1 MDYFDFYEIAPT
13 FFPDLADL
21 KKRYYQKSRSL
32 HPDFYT
38 QESSEKQEEVLKLS
52 ALNNEAYNT
61 LIDHHALVTYILRS
75 KGLLVDGDTPA
86 LDPSFL
92 MEMMEVNEALMDM
105 QMGEANKSL
114 EEITN
119 EVEEYMEE
127 IKSAAMPDMKAFEA
141 DPVSAEL
148 KNVLQYHLK
157 NKYLLRIKDK
167 LNTFTRP

>member
-13 FFPDLADL
+13 FFPDLPDL

-61 LIDHHALVTYILRS
+61 LIDHHALVAYILRS

-119 EVEEYMEE
+119 EVEELMKE

-141 DPVSAEL
+141 DPESAEL